1 MGTYS
6 LRLHYRFDSS
16 RRDQVLSNRTT
27 ANRLTSR
34 QLIFGAMQHA
44 ARSRCDV
51 ICSYYVSVSVFFLT
65 EKKRER
71 ARQRR
76 SKVLAVRRHV
86 RLLPKARTVARL
98 MPAATSTVRDTVSA
112 AGAHQTCARTQFASC
127 LIADSLCAILRYP

>member
-1 MGTYS
+1 
-6 LRLHYRFDSS
+6 
-16 RRDQVLSNRTT
+16 
-27 ANRLTSR
+27 
-34 QLIFGAMQHA
+34 MQHA

-86 RLLPKARTVARL
+86 RLLPKARTVAR
-98 MPAATSTVRDTVSA
+98 SDEHC
-112 AGAHQTCARTQFASC
+112 AGYCIGSGRADQTCARTQFASC
-127 LIADSLCAILRYP
+127 LIADSLYAILRYP